1 MGLRGIL
8 DEGTRY
14 QLKIKYFTNSV
25 ASYLKTTLTFWAR
38 LVDIYV
44 LHFVRSLCRS
54 NVYTYVTLL
63 CYYFYFLFFKPRVYQ

>member
-8 DEGTRY
+8 EEGTRY
-14 QLKIKYFTNSV
+14 QLKIKYSTNSV

-44 LHFVRSLCRS
+44 LHFVRSPCRS

-63 CYYFYFLFFKPRVYQ
+63 CITSIFVF